1 MLQPLDTKTPYWIIY
16 YPIKERPQPGDK
28 KAIPSVARK
37 DIDLVQYDATIPDYE
52 DEDVPLLLGDPGR

>member
-1 MLQPLDTKTPYWIIY
+1 MYD
-16 YPIKERPQPGDK
+16 PIKERPQTGDK

-52 DEDVPLLLGDPGR
+52 DEDVPLLFRDPGR